1 MSTRFRADNIGS
13 LLRPAELLQAR
24 ADYGEERIDL
34 NELRQIEDRAI
45 LAALDMQRAAGSE
58 VFTDGEYRRGM
69 FTADITQAVEG
80 FVRSDR
86 SATANWR
93 GPHRDAALAARR
105 GDRQLVVGGRLHKKG
120 RLLADE
126 APFLKRHAPGPF
138 KVCVPSLSY
147 WSSRYQPG
155 VTDSYYPSRSA
166 MIADL
171 AAILCDEVWLL
182 AQEGASYIQLDAPS
196 YTVHLM
202 DPRGRQELVDA
213 GLDPDEVLDDTI
225 AGDNQLIAAIHRRP
239 DVIAGIHLCRG
250 NNRSAWAAEGS
261 YEPIAEK
268 LFSALQADNILL
280 EFDSERAGGF
290 EPLRFVPKGKNV
302 VLGLITSK
310 EPQMESEDLLRRR
323 VDEAA
328 KYVPMENL
336 AISTQCGFASTAPGN
351 LLAWDDQ
358 RRKLELVARMAR
370 KMWG

>member
-1 MSTRFRADNIGS
+1 MSTRVRADNIGS

-24 ADYGEERIDL
+24 ADYGAQRMDL
-34 NELRQIEDRAI
+34 KELRQVEDRAI
-45 LAALDMQRAAGSE
+45 LKALAMQRATGID
-58 VFTDGEYRRGM
+58 VYTDGEYRRGM
-69 FTADITQAVEG
+69 FTADITQAVDG

-86 SATANWR
+86 AATASWR
-93 GPHRDAALAARR
+93 GPHRDIAVAARQ
-105 GDRQLVVGGRLHKKG
+105 GERQLVVGGRLQKKD
-120 RLLADE
+120 RLLPDE
-126 APFLKRHAPGPF
+126 APFLKQHAPGPF
-138 KVCVPSLSY
+138 KICVPSLSY
-147 WSSRYQPG
+147 WSSRYRPG
-155 VTDSYYPSRSA
+155 VTDSYYSSRGA

-171 AAILCDEVWLL
+171 AAILCDEVRALVR
-182 AQEGASYIQLDAPS
+182 EGASYIQLDAPS

-213 GLDPDEVLDDTI
+213 GLEPDEVLDDTI
-225 AGDNQLIAAIHRRP
+225 SGDNQLIAEIQRSP
-239 DVIAGIHLCRG
+239 DATTGMHLCRG

-268 LFSALQADNILL
+268 LFSALQTDNFLL
-280 EFDSERAGGF
+280 EFDTDRAGGF

-310 EPQMESEDLLRRR
+310 ESQLESEDLLRRR

-351 LLAWDDQ
+351 LLSWDDQ
-358 RRKLELVARMAR
+358 RRKLELVSRMAR
-370 KMWG
+370 RIWG